1 VTDPHETLGDDPDL
15 GPIVDEHG
23 PIPVQPADDF
33 FERFVTSII
42 RQQVSMASAAAIR
55 ERLFEAVEV
64 SPAGILAAEESVLE
78 DAGLSNA
85 KVRYVNNVATAFT
98 ECGYDRDYFA
108 GLSND
113 EVRAE
118 LTEISGVGPWT
129 ANMQLIFSLG
139 RADVFPVGD
148 LALRKAMHRIVDP
161 ELSRSEMAT
170 YASRWAP
177 YRSYAT
183 RYLWRATDDQVPEE

>member
-1 VTDPHETLGDDPDL
+1 VSDPYETLGQDPNL
-15 GPIVDEHG
+15 GPIVDEYG
-23 PIPVQPADDF
+23 PIPVEPADGF
-33 FERFVTSII
+33 FQRFVTSIL

-55 ERLFEAVEV
+55 ERLFDAVEV
-64 SPAGILAAEESVLE
+64 TPAGILAAEESVLE
-78 DAGLSNA
+78 NAGLSNA
-85 KVRYVNNVATAFT
+85 KVRYVNNVATAFA
-98 ECGYDRDYFA
+98 ERGYDQDYFA
-108 GLSND
+108 GMSND

-148 LALRKAMHRIVDP
+148 LALRKAMHHIVDP
-161 ELSRSEMAT
+161 ELSRTEMAT
-170 YASRWAP
+170 YASRWSP

-183 RYLWRATDDQVPEE
+183 RYLWRATDDQVPEG